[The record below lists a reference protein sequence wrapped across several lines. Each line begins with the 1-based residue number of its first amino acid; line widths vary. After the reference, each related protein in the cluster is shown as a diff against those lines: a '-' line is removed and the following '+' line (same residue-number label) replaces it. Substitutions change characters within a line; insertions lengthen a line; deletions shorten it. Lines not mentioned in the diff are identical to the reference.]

1 MSTFGVGWLGSLAV
15 PQLLGSHPCHTTAAA
30 PSRPEDLVTVA
41 RKLDDAARLLK
52 DVVRRLVIETHVRG
66 ATWDEIGAVFGVSRQ
81 AVHERFGAEQPSPLP
96 R

>member
-1 MSTFGVGWLGSLAV
+1 MSHDRSRAV
-15 PQLLGSHPCHTTAAA
+15 QA
-30 PSRPEDLVTVA
+30 EDLVTVA

-81 AVHERFGAEQPSPLP
+81 AVHERFGPNSRALCRGDQRVPGVSHQ
-96 R
+96 